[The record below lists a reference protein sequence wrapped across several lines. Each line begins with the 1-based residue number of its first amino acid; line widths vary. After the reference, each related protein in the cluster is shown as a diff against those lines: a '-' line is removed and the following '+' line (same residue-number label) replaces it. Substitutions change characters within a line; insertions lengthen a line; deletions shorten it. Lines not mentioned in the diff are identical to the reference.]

1 MTPYNI
7 IDVAGEVDTIYAT
20 TLPDLS
26 SASIEIVDSLSLN
39 VFWEGYT
46 IPCLYYTERIRRL

>member
-20 TLPDLS
+20 TLPDVCE
-26 SASIEIVDSLSLN
+26 SIEIVDSLSLN